1 MKANTLIKSPS
12 LGDILDYSWFFVLF
26 LLTSFSMQAQALSDF
41 TLSVTPSAET
51 CPNNGTLT
59 ITTSNTVAGSIIT
72 YSITKPDTS
81 LLNTTDQVVSGL
93 SAGTYTVVATQ
104 SFGGNSSS
112 KQQTVTI
119 ANQVP
124 PSPVFTSSTGGSCNG
139 DITLNVTKGTV
150 VSYTLTN
157 LPGTPAYSKTQAGNV
172 FTNVPPGN
180 YHIVGSDAC
189 NQSYGIDVLVN
200 AGSVTF
206 TRNYLADK
214 LSGCGQIKW
223 FNTFGTNTYIAYPLN
238 LKYTITD
245 PDGGADTVI
254 NRTVNSGNSSTLD
267 VNDVIPFYDNK
278 AYSVNLKITDACGT
292 VFSFTQNINEY
303 SRVEPSLG
311 NTQCGGHY
319 INLKEKFMNGP
330 YTFAIVTKPAGS
342 TITNNPSVDASG
354 NFHSFG
360 DANTANEPG
369 YYEVDV
375 TDACGITRRATFTI
389 PVVSYAN
396 PAPLTYAS
404 CTPGK
409 VTFDFYKNPGH
420 FTSVT
425 VTGPGGVVV
434 PASQVSITG
443 NGFRILVKDVDPGTY
458 TVDYTDDCGNHTITY
473 TANAVNE
480 PSYTFNVSKQCG
492 SFYTTLSA
500 VTNNIPGYS
509 NVTYRLEQ
517 WNAASSTWI
526 LVTDQDSNGRLTG
539 VSGSFFKTGKFR
551 LARYF
556 TSPIPPAN
564 LANDIVSGQCV
575 TPLDEFEIG
584 ANAIKIDK
592 AFVFWCSS
600 SLANVVLSA
609 SGATGNINYSIVKK
623 DGVSFTVNN
632 GTSNIF
638 TNLQEGEYE
647 FHATD
652 DCSNTAV
659 FTVDLNSLNQPKVN
673 PLNLCDGQAGK
684 LSVDGMANM
693 NYSWTKGTN
702 PTVLSTSNIL
712 NFPSFNGAVDAGIY
726 HVHLTSNAPNNC
738 IDKVLDFTI
747 TSNTSNPNAGTN
759 QTINVCTSSPD
770 VNLDNYL
777 SAGADTYGSWSETTN
792 SGKLAGSFW
801 SPSKAGAGTYTFKYT
816 VNGLCSGTSVAT
828 FTIVN
833 TATPAAPTANVTQ
846 PTCTVATG
854 TITVTAP
861 PVAAGI
867 TYTVTGTN
875 PVVAAVTN
883 STGVFS
889 GLTPGTYDVTASAG
903 TCMSPA
909 TALVVNSAI
918 LPPSAPTLGT
928 VTQPTTC
935 AAPNGTFQ
943 INAYDAT
950 TYTYVVNPSTGVTVS
965 GSGEVTA
972 PEGTYTVT
980 ITNKASGC
988 TSPASA
994 SVTVDAAPTAP
1005 TAPTLGAVT
1014 QPTTCAVPNG
1024 TFQITGYDAATYT
1037 YAFTPSVVSVSA
1049 TGLVTASAGSYTL
1062 KITDKVS
1069 GCESASSAAAVVNA
1083 APSAPSA
1090 PVLGAVTQPTT
1101 CAVPNGTFQ
1110 ITGYDAATYT
1120 YAFTPSVVSVS
1131 ATGLVTASAGSYT
1144 LKITDKVSGCES
1156 ASSAAAVVNAAP
1168 SAPSAPVLG
1177 AVTQPTTCAVPNG
1190 TFQITGYDAATY
1202 TYAFTPSVVS
1212 VSATGLVTASAG
1224 SYTLKITDKVSG
1236 CESASSAAAV
1246 VNAAPSA
1253 PSAPV
1258 LGAVTQPTTCAVPN
1272 GTFQI
1277 TGYDAATYTYA
1288 FTPSVVS
1295 VSATGLVTASAGS
1308 YTLKITN
1315 KVSGCE
1321 SASSAAAVV
1330 NAAPSAPSAPV
1341 LGAVTQ
1347 PTTCAVPNGTF
1358 QITGYDAATYTYAF
1372 TPSVVSVSAT
1382 GLVTASAGSYTLKIT
1397 DKVSGCES
1405 ASSAAAVVNA
1415 APSAPS
1421 APVLG
1426 AVTQPTTCAVPNGTF
1441 QITGYDA
1448 ATYTYA
1454 FTPSVVSVSATGLVT
1469 ASAGSYTLKI
1479 TNKVSGCES
1488 ASSAAAVVNAAPSAP
1503 SAPVLGAV
1511 TQPTTCAV
1519 PNGTF
1524 QITGYDAATYTYAFT
1539 PSVVSVSATGL
1550 VTASAGSYTLKITNK
1565 VSGCESASSA
1575 AAVVNAAPSAPSA
1588 PVLGAVTQPT
1598 TCAVPNGTFQINAYD
1613 TTTYTYVVNPST
1625 GVTVS
1630 GSGEVTA
1637 PEGTYTVTIT
1647 NKASGCTSPASAS
1660 VTVDAAPTAPAAPTF
1675 GAVTQPTTCAVSNG
1689 TFQITGYDAA
1699 TYTYAFTPSVVS
1711 VSATGLVTASA
1722 GSYTLKITNKVS
1734 GCESASSAA
1743 AVVNAAPSAPSAPV
1757 LGAVTQPTTCAVPN
1771 GTFQINA
1778 YDTTTYTYVVNPS
1791 TGVTVSGSGEVTAPE
1806 GTYTVTITNKA
1817 SGCTSPASASVTV
1830 DAAPTAPAAPT
1841 FGAVT
1846 QPTTCA
1852 VSNGTFQITGYD
1864 AATYTYAFTPSVVS
1878 VSATGLVTASAGS
1891 YTLKITNKVSGC
1903 ESASSA
1909 AAVVNAAPSAP
1920 SAPVLGAVIQ
1930 PTTCAV
1936 PNGTFQINAYDAT
1949 AYTYAFTPSVV
1960 SVSAT
1965 GLVTASAGSY
1975 TLKITNKVSGC
1986 ESDSSAAAVVNAAPT
2001 APAAP
2006 TLGTVTQPSCASPN
2020 GKFQINAYDAATY
2033 TYVVSPSAGVMVSGS
2048 GLVSA
2053 PTGSY
2058 TVTITNIASG
2068 CVSSASNIVVI
2079 ESVICAVDDDYSAT
2093 PINGKDG
2100 GTTPNILVND
2110 TLNGAPVVLSDVNLT
2125 GVTVPTGLT
2134 VNTDGTI
2141 TVDPNTPA
2149 GSYEVVYSICEK
2161 LNPTNCDTATVKIAV
2176 DQAVIDAVDDDYS
2189 ATPINGKDGGT
2200 TPNILVNDTLNGVP
2214 VVLSDVN
2221 LTGVTVPTGLTVNP
2235 DGTITVDPNTP
2246 AGTYEVVYSI
2256 CEKLNP
2262 TNCDTATVKIAVDQ
2276 AVIDAVDD
2284 DYSATPINGKDGGTT
2299 PNVLVNDTLNGVP
2312 VVPSDV
2318 NLTGVTVPTGLTL
2331 NPDGTITVDPN
2342 TPAGTYE
2349 VVYSICEKLNPTNC
2363 DTATV
2368 KIAVGQAVIDAVDD
2382 DYSATPISGKDGGT
2396 TPNILVNDTLN
2407 GVPVVPSDL
2416 NLTGVT
2422 VPTGLTLNPDGTI
2435 TVDPNTPAGS
2445 YEVVYSICEKLN
2457 PTNCD
2462 TATVKIAVGQAVID
2476 AVDDDYSATPINGKD
2491 GGTTPNVLVNDTL
2504 NGVPVVPSDVNLTG
2518 VTVPTGLTLNTDG
2531 TITVDPNTPA
2541 GTYEVVYSI
2550 CEKLNPTNCDTATV
2564 KIAVGQ
2570 AVIDAVDDDYSA
2582 TPINGKDGGTTP
2594 NVLVND
2600 TLNGVPVVPSDVNL
2614 TGVTVPAGLTLNTDG
2629 TITVAPN
2636 TPAGSYEVTYS
2647 ICEKLNPTNCDT
2659 ATVKIAV
2666 GQAVIDA
2673 VDDDYSA
2680 TLINGK
2686 EGGTTPNVLV
2696 NDTLNGVPVVL
2707 SDVNLTGVTV
2717 PTGLTVNTD
2726 GTITVAP
2733 NTPAG
2738 TYEVVYSI
2746 CEKLNPTNCDTATV
2760 KIAVGQAVIDAVDDD
2775 YSATPI
2781 NGKSG
2786 GTTPNVLVND
2796 TLNGV
2801 PVVPSDVNLT
2811 GVTVP
2816 TGLTLNPDGT
2826 ITVAPNTPAGSYE
2839 VVYSICEKLNPTNCD
2854 TATVKIAVG
2863 YAVIDAVDDDYRA
2876 VPISGKE
2883 GGTKSKVLVNDTLNG
2898 VPVVLSDVNLT
2909 GVTVP
2914 AGLTLNPDGTITVA
2928 PNTPA
2933 GTYEV
2938 VYTIC
2943 EKLNPTNCDTA
2954 IATVIV
2960 APAVINAVD
2969 DDYSATPIS
2978 REDGGTT
2985 PNILANDTLNGVP
2998 VELSDVNLTGVT
3010 VPEGLTLNPDGTITV
3025 APNTPSGTYEVV
3037 YSICEKLNPTNC
3049 NSATVTVVVND
3060 VEVFNAL
3067 TPNDDGN
3074 NDVFTITGLENYPD
3088 NTLEVFNRWG
3098 VKVYS
3103 TEGYGQNGNFFRG
3116 FAEGKN
3122 VVKQSEGLPS
3132 GTYFYV
3138 LRYVNNSGVA
3148 RTRSGYLFLNR

>member
-1224 SYTLKITDKVSG
+1224 SYTLKIT
-1236 CESASSAAAV
+1236 
-1246 VNAAPSA
+1246 
-1253 PSAPV
+1253 
-1258 LGAVTQPTTCAVPN
+1258 
-1272 GTFQI
+1272 
-1277 TGYDAATYTYA
+1277 
-1288 FTPSVVS
+1288 
-1295 VSATGLVTASAGS
+1295 
-1308 YTLKITN
+1308 N

-1347 PTTCAVPNGTF
+1347 PTTCAVP
-1358 QITGYDAATYTYAF
+1358 
-1372 TPSVVSVSAT
+1372 
-1382 GLVTASAGSYTLKIT
+1382 
-1397 DKVSGCES
+1397 
-1405 ASSAAAVVNA
+1405 
-1415 APSAPS
+1415 
-1421 APVLG
+1421 
-1426 AVTQPTTCAVPNGTF
+1426 
-1441 QITGYDA
+1441 
-1448 ATYTYA
+1448 
-1454 FTPSVVSVSATGLVT
+1454 
-1469 ASAGSYTLKI
+1469 
-1479 TNKVSGCES
+1479 
-1488 ASSAAAVVNAAPSAP
+1488 
-1503 SAPVLGAV
+1503 
-1511 TQPTTCAV
+1511 
-1519 PNGTF
+1519 
-1524 QITGYDAATYTYAFT
+1524 
-1539 PSVVSVSATGL
+1539 
-1550 VTASAGSYTLKITNK
+1550 
-1565 VSGCESASSA
+1565 
-1575 AAVVNAAPSAPSA
+1575 
-1588 PVLGAVTQPT
+1588 
-1598 TCAVPNGTFQINAYD
+1598 
-1613 TTTYTYVVNPST
+1613 
-1625 GVTVS
+1625 
-1630 GSGEVTA
+1630 
-1637 PEGTYTVTIT
+1637 
-1647 NKASGCTSPASAS
+1647 
-1660 VTVDAAPTAPAAPTF
+1660 
-1675 GAVTQPTTCAVSNG
+1675 NG